1 MLVFLRVCGD
11 AAIRCRTGAA
21 GGFARPKEHDVDT
34 TTDHSSECAV
44 GFARGV
50 HRFGHCHRVTFHRGL
65 RQPGTGDRWCDWS
78 CRFFGSRLGCAT
90 RIGCATRLGD
100 SGDAHAWKFRRAK
113 SYQCVRFTIPEDL
126 NVGGFR
132 ALSPAGTHHTFSMV
146 NETASKPDGVEK
158 CSAATVGT
166 RNITGSG
173 VGTNDFMLPTGVA
186 TKLKKGQQLILNLH
200 LFNVTDKPITGIS
213 GTLVKTSLDA
223 DVKQFAEG
231 ILAGPITLSI
241 PPGGPSVQSG
251 TCTLERDVTI
261 FGVIPHMHQLGTHL
275 KAVAHSSVMG
285 HVVLSDRPYDFD
297 TQIVYPLQQEVQMK
311 VGDTIDV
318 DCTYQ
323 NTTPNAVSFGESS
336 LDEMCFAGVYQ
347 YPAGSDGFICVL

>member
-1 MLVFLRVCGD
+1 MGD
-11 AAIRCRTGAA
+11 AGEGWKTLITG
-21 GGFARPKEHDVDT
+21 RWEVP
-34 TTDHSSECAV
+34 
-44 GFARGV
+44 
-50 HRFGHCHRVTFHRGL
+50 
-65 RQPGTGDRWCDWS
+65 PGEE
-78 CRFFGSRLGCAT
+78 L
-90 RIGCATRLGD
+90 
-100 SGDAHAWKFRRAK
+100 
-113 SYQCVRFTIPEDL
+113 YQCVRFTIPEDL

-132 ALSPAGTHHTFSMV
+132 ALSPAGTHHTFLMV

-173 VGTNDFMLPTGVA
+173 VGTNDFMMPTGVA

-213 GTLVKTSLDA
+213 GTLVKTAVDA

-285 HVVLSDRPYDFD
+285 DVVLSDRPYDFD
-297 TQIVYPLQQEVQMK
+297 TQIVYPLQKEVQMK

-323 NTTPNAVSFGESS
+323 NTTANAVSFGESS